1 MWLKSCFAAQQ
12 CLPKQLLRAAGK
24 SRSSDKRNRKMMTMR
39 LVMKMMAVVMMMT
52 SAKKKTR
59 DKKAMKALT
68 QMRMTMW

>member
-1 MWLKSCFAAQQ
+1 
-12 CLPKQLLRAAGK
+12 
-24 SRSSDKRNRKMMTMR
+24 MMTMR
-39 LVMKMMAVVMMMT
+39 LVMKMMAVEMMMT